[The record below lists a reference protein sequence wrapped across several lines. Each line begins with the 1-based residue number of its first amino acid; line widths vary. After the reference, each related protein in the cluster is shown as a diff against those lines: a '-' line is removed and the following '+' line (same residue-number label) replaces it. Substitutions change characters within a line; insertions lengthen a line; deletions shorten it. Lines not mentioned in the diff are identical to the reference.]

1 VKSFWGNKSSDL
13 ERALRSQRPEPSAEL
28 VQMLTAKVR
37 SERQLK
43 TSRLRVAVA
52 GALTAVMLVSLASVG
67 GIGYAAS
74 GVRDV
79 VHSVQHIGKPVRH
92 HRTGPAWR
100 LRGSSAAAQYKPKKK
115 KKKIKG
121 VISHRK
127 PKATG

>member
-1 VKSFWGNKSSDL
+1 MKSFWGKKSSDL

-28 VQMLTAKVR
+28 VRMLTTKVR
-37 SERQLK
+37 SERQVN

-52 GALTAVMLVSLASVG
+52 AALTVVMLVSLASIG

-74 GVRDV
+74 GVRNV
-79 VHSVQHIGKPVRH
+79 VHSVQHIGKPARH
-92 HRTGPAWR
+92 HRTAPAWR

-121 VISHRK
+121 VISHKK